1 MKNNLIYIILF
12 GAFLFGSGEML
23 KAQKKVQYLQYED
36 LKPYHFGFLIGM
48 HTQDLI
54 ISHTGQADGEGNIW
68 YGSVPSYTP
77 GFTVGVI
84 GDLRLADFLSL
95 RLAPSIHF
103 GSKEVALISDAPDA
117 VALNS
122 QIRSNYIMLPLNLR
136 YRGARSGNYRPYFMG
151 GLSAGLD
158 MGRDK
163 NVPIL
168 LETINTYLEFGFGC
182 DFYLPY
188 FRLVPE
194 LKFCL
199 GLGDI
204 MVHERSDQESEVYLK
219 YTNAFDQITSRL
231 LVFSLQFE

>member
-1 MKNNLIYIILF
+1 MLKRNLIFYLLLFCFCFSGGII
-12 GAFLFGSGEML
+12 S
-23 KAQKKVQYLQYED
+23 AQKTIQYLQYED
-36 LKPYHFGFLIGM
+36 LKPYHFGFLVGM

-54 ISHTGQADGEGNIW
+54 FEHSGQPDADGNIW
-68 YGSVPSYTP
+68 YASVPSYIP

-95 RLAPSIHF
+95 RLTPTIHF
-103 GSKEVALISDAPDA
+103 GSKDVSLISDAPDA
-117 VALNS
+117 VS
-122 QIRSNYIMLPLNLR
+122 TSYPVRSNYIMLPINLR
-136 YRGARSGNYRPYFMG
+136 YRGARSGNYRPYFMS
-151 GLSAGLD
+151 GLSAGVD

-163 NVPIL
+163 RVPIL
-168 LETINTYLEFGFGC
+168 LKSVNTYLEFGIGC

-204 MVHERSDQESEVYLK
+204 FIHDRKDQDSEVYKK
-219 YTNAFDQITSRL
+219 YTDAFDSITSRL

>member
-1 MKNNLIYIILF
+1 
-12 GAFLFGSGEML
+12 
-23 KAQKKVQYLQYED
+23 
-36 LKPYHFGFLIGM
+36 M

-54 ISHTGQADGEGNIW
+54 FSHTGKVDELGNKW
-68 YGSVPSYTP
+68 YGSIPSYTP

-95 RLAPSIHF
+95 RLTPSIHF
-103 GSKEVALISDAPDA
+103 GSKNVALISDAPDA

-122 QIRSNYIMLPLNLR
+122 PIRSNYIMLPLSLR
-136 YRGARSGNYRPYFMG
+136 YRGARSGNYRPYLLG
-151 GLSAGLD
+151 GLSIGSD

-163 NVPIL
+163 NVPL
-168 LETINTYLEFGFGC
+168 LLKPINTYLEFGLGC
-182 DFYLPY
+182 DLYLPY
-188 FRLVPE
+188 FKLVPE

-204 MVHERSDQESEVYLK
+204 MVHNRTDQGSEVYLK
-219 YTNAFDQITSRL
+219 YTNSFDKITSRL